1 MQQLVIFGVF
11 EADLRSGEIR
21 KQGRRV
27 NLQQQPFAVLR
38 ALVSRPNQLVSRS
51 ELRQLLWP
59 SDVAVDF
66 DQSLNKCV
74 TKVRDAIGD
83 SATNPRFIETL
94 PKRGYRFIAPV
105 TVRAL
110 VQPAA
115 QVMGLIVGDP
125 LGGRGRRSWSLAS
138 TTD

>member
-1 MQQLVIFGVF
+1 MEQVVVFGVF
-11 EADLRSGEIR
+11 EADLQSGEIR

-27 NLQQQPFAVLR
+27 SLQQQPFAVLK
-38 ALVSRPNQLVSRS
+38 ALVSRPNQLVSRND
-51 ELRQLLWP
+51 LRQLLWP

-105 TVRAL
+105 TVRAAT
-110 VQPAA
+110 QAA
-115 QVMGLIVGDP
+115 APLMGLIVGDP
-125 LGGRGRRSWSLAS
+125 LCGQGRRSWSLAS
-138 TTD
+138 IRD